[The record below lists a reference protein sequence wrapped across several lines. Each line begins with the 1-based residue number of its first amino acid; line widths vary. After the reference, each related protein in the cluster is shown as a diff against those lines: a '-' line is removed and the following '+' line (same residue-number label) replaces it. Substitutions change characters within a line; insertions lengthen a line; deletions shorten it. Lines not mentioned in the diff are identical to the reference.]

1 LLCDVLDIP
10 RSSYY
15 HQRKRRSRPP
25 SDRQKANLALL
36 GQIEAVFTKHKGRYG
51 SPRVHAELKKQQ
63 VACSLGRVKRLMRRE
78 GLYALSTP
86 KYRSKRERPE
96 ITETRN
102 LLAEGLEIT
111 AINQLWHADI
121 TYIPT
126 DEGWLYLAG
135 VIDGFSKR
143 IVGYAMNG
151 NMKTD
156 LVVQALRNAVTK
168 RKPAP
173 GLIQQSDR
181 GSQYTSYRYQKELA
195 SQAICASFTGKG
207 ACFDN
212 AVIESFWATLK
223 RELVYPQKRFA
234 TRDEARSAIFEFIEI
249 YYNRERLHSSLAYET
264 PEGYESLPQAPTAS
278 APLAA

>member
-1 LLCDVLDIP
+1 MLGVP
-10 RSSYY
+10 KSSYY
-15 HQRKRRSRPP
+15 HALRRQVPSKRE
-25 SDRQKANLALL
+25 KANLALL
-36 GQIEAVFTKHKGRYG
+36 GQIKTVFTKHKGRYG
-51 SPRVHAELKKQQ
+51 SPRVHAELNKQR

-78 GLYALSTP
+78 GLCAVNTP
-86 KYRSKRERPE
+86 KYRPKRERPE
-96 ITETRN
+96 VTETRN
-102 LLAEGLEIT
+102 LLQEGLEIT
-111 AINQLWHADI
+111 AINQLWHVEI

-135 VIDGFSKR
+135 VIDVFLKR
-143 IVGYAMNG
+143 IVGYAMDG

-156 LVVQALRNAVTK
+156 LVVQALRSAVTK

-181 GSQYTSYRYQKELA
+181 GSKYTSYRYQRELA

-212 AVIESFWATLK
+212 SVIESFWATLK
-223 RELVYPQKRFA
+223 RELVYPRERFA
-234 TRDEARSAIFEFIEI
+234 TRDEARAAIFEFIEI
-249 YYNRERLHSSLAYET
+249 YYNRERLHSSLGYQT
-264 PEGYESLPQAPTAS
+264 PEAYESLTQAPAAL